1 MTNEFFTGINPIVYK
16 GVDSTDPL
24 SFRYYNPDEI
34 VLGKRMEDQLRFAV
48 AWWHSFAW
56 EGGDPFGG
64 PTLIDHG
71 IHRITWSVLD

>member
-1 MTNEFFTGINPIVYK
+1 MTTEFFTGINPIVYK

-56 EGGDPFGG
+56 RVVIRSEGQ
-64 PTLIDHG
+64 L
-71 IHRITWSVLD
+71 S

>member
-1 MTNEFFTGINPIVYK
+1 MTAEFFSGINPIVYK

-34 VLGKRMEDQLRFAV
+34 VFGKRMEDQLRFAV

-56 EGGDPFGG
+56 
-64 PTLIDHG
+64 
-71 IHRITWSVLD
+71 